1 MRVID
6 YKVVGHDGN
15 HDDCIIDTRIKVVL
29 LEDETD
35 NTMNNLFIQG
45 GADNSSAI
53 GKAWNAYL
61 GDLTGLVDEDVF
73 YFMQAGEE
81 QDKWELDGIKMERI
95 D

>member
-6 YKVVGHDGN
+6 YRIIASPYEHEVGMRN
-15 HDDCIIDTRIKVVL
+15 KVVL
-29 LEDETD
+29 LENETD
-35 NTMNNLFIQG
+35 NAMNNLFIQG
-45 GADNSSAI
+45 GADNQSAI

>member
-1 MRVID
+1 MKVID
-6 YKVVGHDGN
+6 YRIVASPNEHEVGMR
-15 HDDCIIDTRIKVVL
+15 TKVVL
-29 LEDETD
+29 LENETD

-61 GDLTGLVDEDVF
+61 DDITGLVDEEVF